1 MVSGDVDA
9 MIDLKNLE
17 NYRENN
23 RIEAKLAMG
32 GLPRSIWE
40 TYSAFANTIGGM
52 ILLGVEELPDK
63 SLRAVNLPAPGRLI
77 HEFWKTVN
85 DVNKVSVNVMTRKDI
100 EIHKLNGNRI
110 VSINV
115 PRADRRDRPVFV
127 DGDLYTGTYR
137 RDGEGDY
144 HCTREEI
151 ERMLRDAGK
160 TDSDSRIIKSLPS
173 NIMECD
179 AVDHFRFVMMCR
191 RPNHLW
197 ETLENDEF
205 LLRTGALKQDEA
217 GELHPTEAGLLMFG
231 NRQAIRSVFPDY
243 HLEYRELGYE
253 HEVVYRFT
261 SDDEGWSGN
270 IYDFYFKVCYRTS
283 ELFTYRFK
291 HTPEEAEVAMALKEA
306 LANCIVNAD
315 YNGQGGIVV
324 MKRPTAFVFSNPGSF
339 RMDVEKARGVG
350 VSDPRN
356 TILNR
361 LFKLIG
367 LCEGLGGG
375 LVKIFSTWQKKGW
388 PQPVIRES
396 FHPERIT
403 LILTFDE
410 ENLNVKPDPPK
421 WDRRRKLT
429 LRKMRK
435 DAIIDYITR
444 NITATADD
452 IAELLMI
459 RADGALQLI
468 QELCDEQI
476 LVTET
481 VQGKTTCRLKS

>member
-1 MVSGDVDA
+1 MISGERKA
-9 MIDLKNLE
+9 MIDLKNLG
-17 NYRENN
+17 NYQENN
-23 RIEAKLAMG
+23 RIEAKRALG
-32 GLPRSIWE
+32 GLPKSIWE

-52 ILLGVEELPDK
+52 ILLGVEEMPDK
-63 SLRAVNLPAPGRLI
+63 SLKAIDLPDPDRLI
-77 HEFWKTVN
+77 HEFWKLVN
-85 DVNKVSVNVMTRKDI
+85 DGNKASVNVLSRRDI
-100 EIHKLNGNRI
+100 VIHKLEGKRI
-110 VSINV
+110 ISIDV
-115 PRADRRDRPVFV
+115 PRADRRDRPVFI
-127 DGDLYTGTYR
+127 DGDMYTGTYR

-160 TDSDSRIIKSLPS
+160 TDTDSRVIKSLPAS
-173 NIMECD
+173 VMERD
-179 AVDHFRFVMMCR
+179 SVDHFRFVMMCS

-197 ETLENDEF
+197 EKLEDDEF
-205 LLRTGALKQDEA
+205 LTRAGALKSGED

-231 NRQAIRSVFPDY
+231 NEQAIRSVFPDY
-243 HLEYRELGYE
+243 HLEYRELDYE
-253 HEVVYRFT
+253 HEVSYRFT
-261 SDDEGWSGN
+261 SEDSSWSGN
-270 IYDFYFKVCYRTS
+270 IYDFYFKVCYRLS
-283 ELFTYRFK
+283 EYFTYQFR

-324 MKRPTAFVFSNPGSF
+324 MKRPTAFIFSNPGSF
-339 RMDVEKARGVG
+339 RMDVEKARGAG

-356 TILNR
+356 TIMNR
-361 LFKLIG
+361 MFKLIG

-375 LVKIFSTWQKKGW
+375 LIRIFSTWQKKEW

-396 FHPERIT
+396 FHPDRIT

-410 ENLNVKPDPPK
+410 ENLNMKPDPPK
-421 WDRRRKLT
+421 WDRRRRMT

-435 DAIIDYITR
+435 DAIIDYVTR
-444 NITATADD
+444 HVTATADD

-468 QELCDEQI
+468 QELCEEQI

-481 VQGKTTCRLKS
+481 IRGKTTCRLKS